1 MIIRFHR
8 KKLRPRTS
16 YDLIVYLPP
25 PSPPPPPV
33 RSGSAN
39 GAPVS
44 VATVSTLRWSV
55 EATAENGSIDV
66 HVYVAHDP
74 DRGSVQARDAANALV
89 ATSSA
94 YTSIQTHRGSTA
106 SQEEEPAEEAKV
118 RVFHFLSLSN
128 ERSTPGVHWSSAH
141 DSSFLP
147 PLTQFVHLTCLGSR
161 QARLIS

>member
-1 MIIRFHR
+1 MLLRFHR

-33 RSGSAN
+33 RSDCAN

-44 VATVSTLRWSV
+44 VATVSTLSWSV

-74 DRGSVQARDAANALV
+74 DRSSVQARDAANALV

-118 RVFHFLSLSN
+118 RVFTFFLF
-128 ERSTPGVHWSSAH
+128 E
-141 DSSFLP
+141 
-147 PLTQFVHLTCLGSR
+147 
-161 QARLIS
+161 